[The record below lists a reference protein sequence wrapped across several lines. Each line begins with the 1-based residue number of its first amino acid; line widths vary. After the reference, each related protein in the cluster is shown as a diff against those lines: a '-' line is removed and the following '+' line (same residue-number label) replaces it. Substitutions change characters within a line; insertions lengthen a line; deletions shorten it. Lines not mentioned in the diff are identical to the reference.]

1 MKKLIMTLGLSLAVS
16 SAVNADCGT
25 GFPTGSQVVTAL
37 SNSTAD
43 TTITGLLSSV
53 LSSNNP
59 YAYVPSTL
67 SLTPTLDTQNGN
79 CHYTDT
85 NGTNIL
91 TVSATNPN
99 PGVSKT
105 AGKKSK

>member
-16 SAVNADCGT
+16 SAVSADCGT

-53 LSSNNP
+53 LSSSNP
-59 YAYVPSTL
+59 YAYVPNTL
-67 SLTPTLDTQNGN
+67 ALTPTLDTKNGN
-79 CHYTDT
+79 CHYTDA

-91 TVSATNPN
+91 TVSATNPA
-99 PGVSKT
+99 GSQAV
-105 AGKKSK
+105 GKKSKE